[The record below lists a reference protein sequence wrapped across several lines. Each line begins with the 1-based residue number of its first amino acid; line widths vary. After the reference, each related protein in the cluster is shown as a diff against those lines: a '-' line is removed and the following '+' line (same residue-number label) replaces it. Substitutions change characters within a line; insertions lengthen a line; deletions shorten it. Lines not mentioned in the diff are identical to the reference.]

1 MVAAVALGRVLRG
14 CVIVVVAVDIV
25 DGVAGVIVIVGAGS
39 GGWMVRDVVPDPSV
53 GVSSGWS
60 TSIGVIGVRVGPTP
74 SPSGTG
80 LIVYHLLASST
91 ATYTQRRSSSI
102 KWIGWY
108 SLSLCEKM

>member
-1 MVAAVALGRVLRG
+1 MA
-14 CVIVVVAVDIV
+14 VVVADIGV
-25 DGVAGVIVIVGAGS
+25 GVAGVMVIVGVGS
-39 GGWMVRDVVPDPSV
+39 GGLVVKDVVPDPSA

-60 TSIGVIGVRVGPTP
+60 TSIGVIGLKVGPTP

-80 LIVYHLLASST
+80 LIVYHLLDSST

-102 KWIGWY
+102 KWIGRY